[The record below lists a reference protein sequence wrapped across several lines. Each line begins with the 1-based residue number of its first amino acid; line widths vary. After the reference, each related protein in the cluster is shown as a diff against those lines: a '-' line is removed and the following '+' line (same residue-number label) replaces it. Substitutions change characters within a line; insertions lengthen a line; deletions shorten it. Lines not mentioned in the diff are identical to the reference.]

1 MPFQRKRHNAYHH
14 GDLATALLSALEEL
28 ATKFG
33 LEAVSLRAC
42 AKAVGVSPAAAFK
55 HYADKRSL
63 LTAFAAK
70 SLQDKAQ
77 AMHAAREQAG
87 GAGAE
92 AFLAVGLAY
101 VAFALQNPAKFQL
114 MWRRDL
120 INERD
125 PAFQAAYQDMRAL
138 LASGFADTL
147 NDDDPETLDPAELLA
162 WSSVHGLASLMVEGS
177 VGRNLTFDAK
187 MARAETMLRGG
198 HHLPWGPHCPVSTA
212 RHKTEE

>member
-1 MPFQRKRHNAYHH
+1 MPFQRKRQNAYHH
-14 GDLATALLSALEEL
+14 GDLAMALLSALEEL

-70 SLQDKAQ
+70 SLQNMAQ
-77 AMHAAREQAG
+77 TMHSAREQAG

-101 VAFALQNPAKFQL
+101 VAFALQHPAKFQL

-147 NDDDPETLDPAELLA
+147 NDDNPETLDPAELLA

-177 VGRNLTFDAK
+177 VGRNLAFDAK
-187 MARAETMLRGG
+187 MARAEAMLRGLG
-198 HHLPWGPHCPVSTA
+198 LPQVDCI
-212 RHKTEE
+212 